1 MKSVRV
7 IGLLILA
14 VPAVWSYQTEPA
26 TGSIEGQVVNA
37 TTGAPLDGF
46 EHVEQSLNK
55 IFTTRQGE
63 RVMREWFGNP
73 GLRLLGEN
81 ATPLTVLLW
90 FTILWTLI
98 ELFEPRYRV
107 RRCERRP
114 SGHGR
119 VVGRGLPRR
128 PGPPAEEAGP
138 GPQDDHR
145 RGVIT
150 AFFS

>member
-1 MKSVRV
+1 MA
-7 IGLLILA
+7 G
-14 VPAVWSYQTEPA
+14 
-26 TGSIEGQVVNA
+26 VNA

-107 RRCERRP
+107 RRFAVNDINRIGFGDFTIVGEYRP
-114 SGHGR
+114 YAHLGWQQAALFISFDGES
-119 VVGRGLPRR
+119 VTVK
-128 PGPPAEEAGP
+128 PAL
-138 GPQDDHR
+138 
-145 RGVIT
+145 
-150 AFFS
+150 